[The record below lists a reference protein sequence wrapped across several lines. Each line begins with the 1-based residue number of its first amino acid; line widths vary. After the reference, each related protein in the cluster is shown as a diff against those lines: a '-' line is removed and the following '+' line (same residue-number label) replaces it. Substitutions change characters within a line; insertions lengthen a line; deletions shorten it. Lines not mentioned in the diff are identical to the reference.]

1 MFAMFEVLGVPGDRI
16 AGIVTAAV
24 GYIALLVYALGRANE
39 LENAAKMIVLDIR
52 NAESAV
58 DDVKKHD
65 TPQSWFKVIW
75 PDNTWVKY
83 KHLFVRELS
92 SDEFRLVDQFF
103 HNWAGLAQ
111 VRVDAWDYK
120 VQALVAKAAAGS
132 NKLVELDRDGVDFT
146 QQHAEITHRL
156 DDDNWLFQPSDIVI
170 RSQIYLN
177 ALQPI
182 SGTVAFSRLV
192 KLARLSR

>member
-1 MFAMFEVLGVPGDRI
+1 MFEVLGVPGDRI